1 MMKTVIELS
10 YFPQQLLDA
19 FCLLFLGF
27 VVTTLLLKVHE
38 ELVVAIR
45 DAEEGLLCLK
55 QARLMREAVTILAKQ
70 FTGSIIQDGSIDQDV
85 PVEPLNPSILM
96 LRFRYTDLEMK
107 RFAMGS
113 KCRFRYTDG
122 RWYNGF
128 VISQNDADSVKVSF
142 LMPTTERML
151 VS

>member
-1 MMKTVIELS
+1 M
-10 YFPQQLLDA
+10 
-19 FCLLFLGF
+19 
-27 VVTTLLLKVHE
+27 TTLLLKVHE

-55 QARLMREAVTILAKQ
+55 RVRLMREADTILAKQ
-70 FTGSIIQDGSIDQDV
+70 FTGSIIQDGPIDQDV
-85 PVEPLNPSILM
+85 PVEPLNPSEAEIEE
-96 LRFRYTDLEMK
+96 LEMK
-107 RFAMGS
+107 HFAMGS

-122 RWYNGF
+122 RWYNGC